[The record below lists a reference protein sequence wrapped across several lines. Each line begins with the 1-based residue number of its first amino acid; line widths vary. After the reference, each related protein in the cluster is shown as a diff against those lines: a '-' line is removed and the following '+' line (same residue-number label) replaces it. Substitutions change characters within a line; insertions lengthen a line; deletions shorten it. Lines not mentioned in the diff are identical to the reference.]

1 MGFFKFYG
9 LVFREGFRH
18 SLDIAQA
25 IVFVLL
31 ILGGVIVARN
41 PASKSIIDTLD
52 LGGWE
57 VGCIV
62 LITIISVRL
71 ILAPYWLWKAAQARL
86 LDHQEATID
95 FGLRVESFHHDFN
108 KQKKGISTNFIL
120 KNGLSVAIQYEG
132 EDVLVTIEGIGL
144 ENPTFDN
151 MGGIISRYGTHNF
164 AYPWIYG
171 VPIKP
176 GTEGYASITY
186 KYGIAGKPFARRA
199 RYVAKLY
206 SPGIKGGRSNVLEE
220 SEEGV
225 G

>member
-1 MGFFKFYG
+1 MRQDVDGRDKP
-9 LVFREGFRH
+9 VT
-18 SLDIAQA
+18 LDIAQA

-41 PASKSIIDTLD
+41 PASKSIIHTLD

-108 KQKKGISTNFIL
+108 KQKKGNQHEFH
-120 KNGLSVAIQYEG
+120 
-132 EDVLVTIEGIGL
+132 IEKWIKCC
-144 ENPTFDN
+144 NPIR
-151 MGGIISRYGTHNF
+151 G
-164 AYPWIYG
+164 
-171 VPIKP
+171 
-176 GTEGYASITY
+176 
-186 KYGIAGKPFARRA
+186 
-199 RYVAKLY
+199 
-206 SPGIKGGRSNVLEE
+206 
-220 SEEGV
+220 
-225 G
+225 